1 MYFTGVYSLADA
13 RKEKLV
19 QLTVWLFKNDLDW
32 LEQERKRI
40 GGNETRKVMI
50 VQNGSAYALYVND
63 VTGRWDVDNEN
74 TNHGRC

>member
-1 MYFTGVYSLADA
+1 MYFTGIRSFADA
-13 RKEKLV
+13 KKEKLI

-40 GGNETRKVMI
+40 GGNETRKAMI

-63 VTGRWDVDNEN
+63 VTGRWDANIDHE
-74 TNHGRC
+74 RC